1 MSTDTMLIGL
11 ILFAHL
17 SVGMI
22 LGAYIATRALE
33 KSMVHVLK
41 ELEEEEKEESQ
52 QQEN

>member
-11 ILFAHL
+11 ILFVHV

-33 KSMVHVLK
+33 KSMVHVLN
-41 ELEEEEKEESQ
+41 ELDEDNEQPEE
-52 QQEN
+52 